1 MANLKGLTSSLMEAV
16 VGIILVCAVAI
27 PIIGGMTIPSSIENA
42 EIIETLVGIVPVLLA
57 VAVILGVVYATVLKG
72 KN

>member
-27 PIIGGMTIPSSIENA
+27 PIIGGMTIPSSIANA
-42 EIIETLVGIVPVLLA
+42 DIIETLVGIVPVLLA
-57 VAVILGVVYATVLKG
+57 VAVILGVVYATVLK

>member
-16 VGIILVCAVAI
+16 VGIILVCAVAL
-27 PIIGGMTIPSSIENA
+27 PIIGGMAVPEGIENA
-42 EIIETLVGIVPVLLA
+42 DIIETLIGIVPVLLA

>member
-27 PIIGGMTIPSSIENA
+27 PIIGGMTIPETIENA
-42 EIIETLVGIVPVLLA
+42 DIIETLVGIVPVLLA

>member
-16 VGIILVCAVAI
+16 IEIILVCAVAI
-27 PIIGGMTIPSSIENA
+27 PIIGGMTIPSSIKNA